1 MEKIARHFVDLIQA
15 VPLFIAGNFFGRP
28 FDDGQGDMGPF
39 SQTFD
44 GIRKGKVFFLHNE
57 LEDIAVS
64 MAAKAIKESFVGS
77 DAEGG
82 GLFIMERAAGPEV
95 AALTF
100 QRHIIGDN
108 ADDVIGLPDLFDK
121 FAGKPFHSYHLF
133 HFNNADVYIILY
145 PPSTCE
151 IPSLGNTLLR

>member
-1 MEKIARHFVDLIQA
+1 
-15 VPLFIAGNFFGRP
+15 
-28 FDDGQGDMGPF
+28 MGPF
-39 SQTFD
+39 SQAFD

-95 AALTF
+95 AAPPF
-100 QRHIIGDN
+100 QRHIIGDD

-121 FAGKPFHSYHLF
+121 FAGKPFTYITCFISITLTYILF
-133 HFNNADVYIILY
+133 SIHQKFFFREHF
-145 PPSTCE
+145 
-151 IPSLGNTLLR
+151 